1 MNFLHQRTEKKLSWE
16 LFHFKEKAVKHR
28 SRFPIIFLLSITT
41 VCVYIFSSR
50 IIWWWEDFSDY
61 WWKLVELPFG
71 IHHNYDFAKPCSSVR
86 CLFFEE
92 MKDASETCTKDWKL
106 WQIGKE
112 GNHLTFLG
120 LVLWQKAL
128 LRTVKIAF
136 KAKLFDICVKYIF
149 DELLTFQNSW
159 S

>member
-1 MNFLHQRTEKKLSWE
+1 MNFLHQKTEKKLSWE
-16 LFHFKEKAVKHR
+16 LFHFEEKAVKHL

-106 WQIGKE
+106 WQIEKE
-112 GNHLTFLG
+112 GNHLTLLG
-120 LVLWQKAL
+120 LVLWQKVL
-128 LRTVKIAF
+128 KNCLDCLKGKVVWYLCKVQFWWT
-136 KAKLFDICVKYIF
+136 FDLPK
-149 DELLTFQNSW
+149 NW

>member
-1 MNFLHQRTEKKLSWE
+1 MNFLHQKTEKKLSWE
-16 LFHFKEKAVKHR
+16 LFHFEEKAVKHR

-71 IHHNYDFAKPCSSVR
+71 IHHNYDFAKPCSVR

-92 MKDASETCTKDWKL
+92 MKDASETCTKERKT

-112 GNHLTFLG
+112 GDHITFLR
-120 LVLWQKAL
+120 LVFKKLFT
-128 LRTVKIAF
+128 TVNIAF
-136 KAKLFDICVKYIF
+136 LAKFHF
-149 DELLTFQNSW
+149 DEFFTFNKS
-159 S
+159 